1 MARNTL
7 EKLRDC
13 IANESPEIVWQP
25 EFAKASEV
33 VTRSLLR

>member
-13 IANESPEIVWQP
+13 LANRSPEIDWHP
-25 EFAKASEV
+25 EFDQARTV
-33 VTRSLLR
+33 LQRSLLN

>member
-13 IANESPEIVWQP
+13 MIHGEPEIVWQP
-25 EFAKASEV
+25 EFARASEV
-33 VTRSLLR
+33 LQRSLLN